1 MSDYFN
7 PLPLSSGPSQAAFDA
22 LFTQVQ
28 GAVPLPTYTVATLP
42 VANLG
47 NLNRLVGVSDLFGN
61 RTTRMRCERITVGG
75 VDLFYWQPQSSDSY
89 ADLDV
94 SSGNQVIG
102 ALTMAS
108 SIGLIGNV
116 GTGITRTVSFQDGA
130 FPGQTKEVRM
140 GGLIGALGGLNILGV
155 GLGAGLSLLAGGY
168 AKYASDWTSGSPVW
182 KRIA

>member
-7 PLPLSSGPSQAAFDA
+7 PSPLSSGPSQAAFDA

-42 VANLG
+42 EANAG
-47 NLNRLVGVSDLFGN
+47 NLNRLIGISDLFGN
-61 RTTRMRCERITVGG
+61 RTTRMRCERIMVQG
-75 VDLFYWQPQSSDSY
+75 LEKFYWQPQSSDSY
-89 ADLDV
+89 GDLDIAAA
-94 SSGNQVIG
+94 NMTIG
-102 ALTMAS
+102 ALTMPT
-108 SIGLIGNV
+108 SIGLVGNIGAA
-116 GTGITRTVSFQDGA
+116 IARTVSFQDGA
-130 FPGQTKEVRM
+130 FPGQTKEIRM
-140 GGLIGALGGLNILGV
+140 GGLIGALGGLTVLGV